1 MNARVVIR
9 YHRSMMLPA
18 EVKRLR
24 KRLGLTQSKFAA
36 LVGVHL
42 TTVKKWEVGLQSM
55 RRPAERLIRLLA
67 DRGAAVRQLRPKP
80 RGAGKR

>member
-1 MNARVVIR
+1 
-9 YHRSMMLPA
+9 MMLPA

-42 TTVKKWEVGLQSM
+42 VSVKKWEIGLQSM
-55 RRPAERLIRLLA
+55 RRPTERLIRLLA
-67 DRGAAVRQLRPKP
+67 DRGTKVRQPQPKP
-80 RGAGKR
+80 RGRAKR

>member
-1 MNARVVIR
+1 
-9 YHRSMMLPA
+9 MLPG

-42 TTVKKWEVGLQSM
+42 VTVKKWEAGMQRM

-67 DRGAAVRQLRPKP
+67 ARGAGRPRPKP
-80 RGAGKR
+80 RGRGKR